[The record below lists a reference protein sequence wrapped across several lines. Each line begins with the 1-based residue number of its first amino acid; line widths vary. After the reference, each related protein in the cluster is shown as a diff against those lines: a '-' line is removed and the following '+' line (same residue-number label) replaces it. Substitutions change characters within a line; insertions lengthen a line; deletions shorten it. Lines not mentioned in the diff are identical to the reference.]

1 MTVST
6 KNSPLK
12 SDLAKVEAHVVQQK
26 EYDEVPELTG
36 DMVAHGT
43 FKKAGKL
50 VSADV
55 GKAAMSLRLR
65 GRPKVEQPKQ
75 TVAIRL
81 SADLLAALRATGKGW
96 QTRAEETL
104 RRSLGL

>member
-6 KNSPLK
+6 RNSPLK
-12 SDLAKVEAHVVQQK
+12 SDMAKVDAHVVQK
-26 EYDEVPELTG
+26 HEYDEVPELT
-36 DMVAHGT
+36 DEMVNLGS
-43 FKKAGKL
+43 FRKAGKP
-50 VSADV
+50 VPADV
-55 GKAAMSLRLR
+55 GKAAMSSRLR
-65 GRPKVEQPKQ
+65 GRPKVQQPKK

-81 SADLLAALRATGKGW
+81 SADVLAALRATGKGW